1 MRINWFSYIRVT
13 GLFLVLIYHFFPSIL
28 PGGFIGVDVFFTFSG
43 YLITAL
49 LIDEVSRT
57 HRIDYLGFMRR
68 RFYRIVPPLVL
79 MVLICTPLALLVRND
94 FIAGIG
100 RQITSVI
107 GFVTNYY
114 EILTGGNYENQF
126 NQHIYLHTW
135 SLAIEV
141 HYYILWGALL
151 WFLAKRVKHQNQ
163 FRGLVF
169 MVSLAC
175 FMVSFLSMFIS
186 AFFADSF
193 SRLYFSSITHAYP
206 FFLGSLFATL
216 SGVYETTARFKK
228 NIRLWTLKK
237 TVLYMAGSF
246 ALLVLLGLVLHFE
259 ERITYLFGFVL
270 ASLFTAVMIYSA
282 RVLHEKLP
290 GKSEPALI
298 S

>member
-1 MRINWFSYIRVT
+1 M
-13 GLFLVLIYHFFPSIL
+13 
-28 PGGFIGVDVFFTFSG
+28 
-43 YLITAL
+43 
-49 LIDEVSRT
+49 
-57 HRIDYLGFMRR
+57 
-68 RFYRIVPPLVL
+68 
-79 MVLICTPLALLVRND
+79 VRND

-186 AFFADSF
+186 AFFVDSF

-228 NIRLWTLKK
+228 NIRLWTCL
-237 TVLYMAGSF
+237 LYTSPSP
-246 ALLVLLGLVLHFE
+246 
-259 ERITYLFGFVL
+259 RD
-270 ASLFTAVMIYSA
+270 
-282 RVLHEKLP
+282 
-290 GKSEPALI
+290 
-298 S
+298 

>member
-13 GLFLVLIYHFFPSIL
+13 GLLLVLVYHFFPSIL

-79 MVLICTPLALLVRND
+79 MVLICTPLALFVRND

-126 NQHIYLHTW
+126 NQHID
-135 SLAIEV
+135 
-141 HYYILWGALL
+141 
-151 WFLAKRVKHQNQ
+151 R
-163 FRGLVF
+163 
-169 MVSLAC
+169 
-175 FMVSFLSMFIS
+175 
-186 AFFADSF
+186 
-193 SRLYFSSITHAYP
+193 
-206 FFLGSLFATL
+206 
-216 SGVYETTARFKK
+216 
-228 NIRLWTLKK
+228 
-237 TVLYMAGSF
+237 
-246 ALLVLLGLVLHFE
+246 
-259 ERITYLFGFVL
+259 
-270 ASLFTAVMIYSA
+270 
-282 RVLHEKLP
+282 
-290 GKSEPALI
+290 KSVV
-298 S
+298 